1 MPSIPIPMPNGL
13 IAARDTTVIIPEQY
27 SAQDSSPSPG
37 IVVGITLGSV
47 GGFLFLLA
55 LIYSALGWV
64 PFGLWSWGTS
74 SVTDASSEAT
84 SSRFSRSVLS
94 FRSRSKYSK
103 APRRAH
109 RRRDDDEDTEMY
121 EVRRTRQTRTT
132 TAAGSG
138 RPPVVVVPGPSSSRT
153 APRVVEE
160 ESESEDDEIVVE
172 EEHEPRRDSRRH
184 SGSRRSD
191 DRRYRDSDRGSRRD
205 SRRYSRD

>member
-1 MPSIPIPMPNGL
+1 MPSIRIPMPNGL

-27 SAQDSSPSPG
+27 SAQNSSPSPG
-37 IVVGITLGSV
+37 LVVGITLASI
-47 GGFLFLLA
+47 GGFLLLLG

-94 FRSRSKYSK
+94 FRARSKYSK

-132 TAAGSG
+132 TPG
-138 RPPVVVVPGPSSSRT
+138 RPPVVVVPGPSSSRA

-172 EEHEPRRDSRRH
+172 EEHEPRRDSGRH
-184 SGSRRSD
+184 SGSRRGD